1 MGSILSRA
9 LILGVNG
16 QDGSYLAELLLRK
29 GCRVASW
36 IPENIPIDL
45 GLTQHLAGQFEMV
58 KGDLRD
64 QEGMEACLRSFQP
77 DVIYN
82 FASPSSPAASWEM
95 PVDVGDITALG
106 VARLLEAVRRA
117 ARQARFYQASSSEL
131 FGEPLEAPQNEATPF
146 QPRNPYGIAKLYAHW
161 MTVRYRDHFGLYA
174 VSGIL
179 FNHESPRRGLEFVTR
194 KITHTAARIKLGLA
208 DELHLG
214 DLDARRDWGFA
225 GDYVQAIWLMLQQEQ
240 PRDYVIGT
248 GETHSVREFCEQAFA
263 CLDLDYRDY
272 VVQDPAFVRPPETR
286 QLVADARRAR
296 DELGWQPQVG
306 FNELVKM
313 MVEADWRALQSDAVE

>member
-1 MGSILSRA
+1 MSRA

-77 DVIYN
+77 DEIYN

-263 CLDLDYRDY
+263 CLGLDYRDY

>member
-1 MGSILSRA
+1 MRRA

-77 DVIYN
+77 DEIYN

-263 CLDLDYRDY
+263 CLGLDYRDY

>member
-1 MGSILSRA
+1 MRRA

-77 DVIYN
+77 DEIYN

-263 CLDLDYRDY
+263 CLGLDYRDY

-313 MVEADWRALQSDAVE
+313 MVDADWRALQGTIIG